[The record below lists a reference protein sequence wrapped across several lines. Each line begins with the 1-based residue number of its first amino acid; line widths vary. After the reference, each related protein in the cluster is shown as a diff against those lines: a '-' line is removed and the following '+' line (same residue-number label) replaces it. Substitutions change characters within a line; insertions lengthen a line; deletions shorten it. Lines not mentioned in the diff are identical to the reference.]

1 MRLHPHLHLLL
12 PSSDSSIQLEARV
25 YLPVEP
31 TRHQNHKGLL
41 STSSASTP
49 LSWNDKSSELR
60 QILGSI
66 AVDSVITA
74 GHPWGKLGGNM
85 LDP

>member
-31 TRHQNHKGLL
+31 TRHQKLKAFL
-41 STSSASTP
+41 STSSGSAP
-49 LSWNDKSSELR
+49 FSWNDESSELR
-60 QILGSI
+60 HTLGSI

-74 GHPWGKLGGNM
+74 SHPWGKLGGNM

>member
-12 PSSDSSIQLEARV
+12 PSSDPSIQLEARV
-25 YLPVEP
+25 YLPVQA
-31 TRHQNHKGLL
+31 TRHQNLKAFLT
-41 STSSASTP
+41 TSSGSTP
-49 LSWNDKSSELR
+49 LSWNDESSELGLP
-60 QILGSI
+60 LGSI